1 METEAVAV
9 ETVGMMAAEEAVY
22 GCVVRGC
29 VVRGCAVRG
38 CVGVR
43 AVRMVRMVRMVRV
56 VGVAVLAFCDGRCG
70 VAGACPGSVSH
81 CVGQLLRN
89 RGRL

>member
-9 ETVGMMAAEEAVY
+9 ETVGMMAAEEAVCGCVVR

-56 VGVAVLAFCDGRCG
+56 VGVAAGVLRRSLRCRWR
-70 VAGACPGSVSH
+70 VA
-81 CVGQLLRN
+81 
-89 RGRL
+89 

>member
-38 CVGVR
+38 CLGVR

-56 VGVAVLAFCDGRCG
+56 VGVAAGVLRRSLRCRWRMPWQ
-70 VAGACPGSVSH
+70 CEP
-81 CVGQLLRN
+81 LLRKT
-89 RGRL
+89 LTTAF

>member
-1 METEAVAV
+1 VETEAVAV
-9 ETVGMMAAEEAVY
+9 ETVGMMKAEEAVC

-43 AVRMVRMVRMVRV
+43 AVWMVRMVRMVRV
-56 VGVAVLAFCDGRCG
+56 VGVAAGVL
-70 VAGACPGSVSH
+70 
-81 CVGQLLRN
+81 
-89 RGRL
+89 